1 MDTKKFVAASLAV
14 FVVSSV
20 LNYICHGVLL
30 QGAYQAT
37 AEVWRPEADMNSKMP
52 LMWATGLLISFLFVF
67 IYSKGYEGKGIME
80 GVRYGLWIGL
90 LMSIPMAFN
99 SFVTLPVPVSL
110 AMQWAVYGLIQYI
123 IMGIVTAAIYKPAMA
138 KV

>member
-1 MDTKKFVAASLAV
+1 MMLVG
-14 FVVSSV
+14 VVTHF
-20 LNYICHGVLL
+20 LLIAIFCRGVLL

-67 IYSKGYEGKGIME
+67 IYTKGYEGKGIME

-99 SFVTLPVPVSL
+99 SFVTLPVPMSL
-110 AMQWAVYGLIQYI
+110 AIQWAVYGMIQYI
-123 IMGIVTAAIYKPAMA
+123 VMGIVTAAIYKPAMA
-138 KV
+138 KA

>member
-1 MDTKKFVAASLAV
+1 MDTKKFIIASLAV

-20 LNYICHGVLL
+20 LSFICHGVLL

-52 LMWATGLLISFLFVF
+52 LMWATGLLVSFLFVF
-67 IYSKGYEGKGIME
+67 IYTKGYQGKGIME

-99 SFVTLPVPVSL
+99 SFVTLPVPLSL
-110 AMQWAVYGLIQYI
+110 AVQWFVYGVIQYI
-123 IMGIVTAAIYKPAMA
+123 LLGIVTAVIYKPAMA
-138 KV
+138 KA